1 MLALY
6 HNLSPVAI
14 FSSLC
19 YKNCLR
25 SLSYFL
31 SQTFNRRPGSKQQ
44 QGEEGQEEKE
54 LQIGNFKRRFP
65 NILPMSIR
73 IDQYSI
79 VKLLLTCYLLLSKWV
94 GSNILLFLRIKCNQ
108 ISLIDNLHLCKRS
121 FVGLNTS
128 CLSLKPCL
136 RWPRD
141 KLRPPLSQELKIK
154 WSIKEVNDIDLKLL
168 NMERKSF
175 LSKSILS
182 DYFGAG

>member
-108 ISLIDNLHLCKRS
+108 ISFINNLHICVKDLLLVWTLLAFLWSLARVDQEIS
-121 FVGLNTS
+121 WGLRFPKNWK
-128 CLSLKPCL
+128 LS
-136 RWPRD
+136 
-141 KLRPPLSQELKIK
+141 
-154 WSIKEVNDIDLKLL
+154 
-168 NMERKSF
+168 
-175 LSKSILS
+175 
-182 DYFGAG
+182 GA